1 MELLRELNT
10 IALSPFDL
18 SKYDDM
24 PRLVG
29 KYRVRRHDRF
39 ITISAIDNNNSRV
52 RKLNSTAIGE
62 IVENSH
68 PVALRDLYMHQ
79 FGYIPP
85 DLDKPDGSLD
95 EVILEYNPRG
105 LPPFSAENLEFD
117 DKGRPSMKV
126 PMFSP
131 ELIEIDERK
140 YAIDISSFGDE
151 YFDDDTSMTVDE
163 LLSD

>member
-1 MELLRELNT
+1 
-10 IALSPFDL
+10 
-18 SKYDDM
+18 
-24 PRLVG
+24 
-29 KYRVRRHDRF
+29 
-39 ITISAIDNNNSRV
+39 
-52 RKLNSTAIGE
+52 
-62 IVENSH
+62 
-68 PVALRDLYMHQ
+68 MHQ

-117 DKGRPSMKV
+117 DKGGPSMKV